1 MMELADFQHER
12 GPSYARPSIFLS
24 PLIDKGQI
32 YLWHALYSVPFT
44 EVFGRLARR
53 VSSKL
58 ISAGGAERNWSALDH
73 VWRKSRNALDVDRAE
88 KQTFVYQHEQM
99 LQSNMQS
106 ISFCNLEK
114 QWSLEPEE
122 FDVDIG
128 LEKFGVEILAPEVML
143 IFNAYGEAWEAEAIK
158 DHTEMG
164 QFPLVEKYAGLRFY
178 DSDARENYEILGEK
192 CQWQNRRGWYVRA
205 RIADTNDD
213 EEPENY
219 AINQQLWDMIIA
231 SAHLNPTR
239 NIRSEAPP
247 E

>member
-1 MMELADFQHER
+1 M
-12 GPSYARPSIFLS
+12 S

-114 QWSLEPEE
+114 QWSLEP
-122 FDVDIG
+122 
-128 LEKFGVEILAPEVML
+128 
-143 IFNAYGEAWEAEAIK
+143 
-158 DHTEMG
+158 
-164 QFPLVEKYAGLRFY
+164 
-178 DSDARENYEILGEK
+178 
-192 CQWQNRRGWYVRA
+192 
-205 RIADTNDD
+205 
-213 EEPENY
+213 
-219 AINQQLWDMIIA
+219 
-231 SAHLNPTR
+231 
-239 NIRSEAPP
+239 
-247 E
+247 